1 MEQGL
6 GADSPARHSLKFHLC
21 KKKIFFLI
29 HELYVLFIYFE
40 MAQREDEEVC
50 GVMKLLASGQFCM
63 LLYS

>member
-1 MEQGL
+1 MEWGL
-6 GADSPARHSLKFHLC
+6 GADSPALHSLKFHLC
-21 KKKIFFLI
+21 NFFLI

-50 GVMKLLASGQFCM
+50 GVTELLVSGQFCM

>member
-1 MEQGL
+1 MESKPIDYMFNFEGKQTVCFC
-6 GADSPARHSLKFHLC
+6 S
-21 KKKIFFLI
+21 FFLI

-50 GVMKLLASGQFCM
+50 GVTELLVSGQFCM